1 MEVVNR
7 FKIVEVKKYYANV
20 SSAKILSLSPPTTN
34 ASLVKSSSLGDG
46 SFTRTDRTNQLT
58 DMNENSP
65 VLDLEP
71 LVEPPA
77 EEQRLE
83 GDFLHG
89 HPLKVDVDPGTF
101 FTQEF

>member
-1 MEVVNR
+1 
-7 FKIVEVKKYYANV
+7 
-20 SSAKILSLSPPTTN
+20 
-34 ASLVKSSSLGDG
+34 
-46 SFTRTDRTNQLT
+46 
-58 DMNENSP
+58 MNENSP

-101 FTQEF
+101 FTQEFWRKTGEEKHERGNKQTQENPFSQKEWQKEWQIKT